1 MIYWLIAI
9 ACGYAIGTFTRPA
22 WWQYAICL
30 PASGILYFLANF
42 IREMPSDEVDLS
54 PVVIF
59 IGGALIQSLGLML
72 GVFLARRKAKR
83 NAFKV

>member
-9 ACGYAIGTFTRPA
+9 ACGYAIGTFTRQA
-22 WWQYAICL
+22 WWQYAVCV
-30 PASGILYFLANF
+30 PASGLLYFLVNLM
-42 IREMPSDEVDLS
+42 RSMPSEESELS

-59 IGGALIQSLGLML
+59 IGASLIQSLGLML

-83 NAFKV
+83 NAFKA

>member
-9 ACGYAIGTFTRPA
+9 ACGYAIGTFTRRA
-22 WWQYAICL
+22 WWQYALCV
-30 PASGILYFLANF
+30 PASGVLYFLVNL
-42 IREMPSDEVDLS
+42 IRVMPSEETDLS

-59 IGGALIQSLGLML
+59 IGGTLVQSLGLML

-83 NAFKV
+83 NAFEL